1 MSEEITDTIQKM
13 LYFPVFSVHLAN
25 SMQKFRVL
33 HVTQILHL
41 KVSMATKR
49 LKGLEFS

>member
-13 LYFPVFSVHLAN
+13 LYFPN